1 MYIYTGHANG
11 KAREIGGYRKEK
23 QPTYKRWGA
32 YKKRERR
39 KLNTNSSQRTE
50 LWKKQPIYRK
60 WGAYKKKEDNGKMT
74 TKSTKNGGKV
84 WNIKRTYANIL
95 C

>member
-23 QPTYKRWGA
+23 QPTDKR
-32 YKKRERR
+32 
-39 KLNTNSSQRTE
+39 
-50 LWKKQPIYRK
+50 
-60 WGAYKKKEDNGKMT
+60 WGAYKKKEDERRIAHKGQNSVE
-74 TKSTKNGGKV
+74 KSEHKESNLEKDLF
-84 WNIKRTYANIL
+84 KAKL

>member
-1 MYIYTGHANG
+1 MPMER
-11 KAREIGGYRKEK
+11 REKLVDIERKSNPHTKGEVLI
-23 QPTYKRWGA
+23 
-32 YKKRERR
+32 KKRERR

-60 WGAYKKKEDNGKMT
+60 WGAYKKKEDERRIAHKGQNSVEKT
-74 TKSTKNGGKV
+74 EHKESNLEKDLFKA
-84 WNIKRTYANIL
+84 KL